1 MPPSPPVFG
10 SHGEVN
16 DDFAYQQPPCIK
28 CGNNQNT
35 SIQNFKK
42 IYDSPVAVL
51 GIFFGLLPYF
61 ILKLLL
67 RTTHSL
73 TAPFC
78 HGCWDKFKKANTYSN
93 LTQLG
98 FVAVFILG
106 VVVALASETYGLILL
121 GFIGGLVLYIW
132 GNMYVKGISPKYKKV
147 DSKQVIIDAPLVGE
161 ILFTK

>member
-10 SHGEVN
+10 FDGAVN
-16 DDFAYQQPPCIK
+16 DDFSYQQPPCIK
-28 CGNNQNT
+28 CGSNQNT

-42 IYDSPVAVL
+42 IYDSPIAIL
-51 GIFFGLLPYF
+51 GIFFGFLPYF
-61 ILKLLL
+61 ILKILL

-78 HGCWDKFKKANTYSN
+78 HGCWNKFSKANTYLI

-98 FVAVFILG
+98 FFVVFVLGIVLAIAVNNM
-106 VVVALASETYGLILL
+106 GLILL
-121 GFIGGLVLYIW
+121 GFVASVVLYIW